1 MLKKLY
7 SILEEQLM
15 RFQYTSAEV
24 IRQRGGYVA
33 PGVFIGKDVYI
44 DRDYAFLLRIDEG
57 AVVSARTVIELHDS
71 SIPNVKGSGLLKV
84 GRVHICKRAYI
95 GAGSVI
101 LPGVRI
107 GEGAI
112 VGALSLVNTRI
123 PDHEVWGGVPVR
135 FICTVDELECKRKT
149 DNNKLNIAYFD
160 WMGEPEKQGMDY
172 EQMKDQFLSDVRHFF
187 DSSGQN
193 RE

>member
-15 RFQYTSAEV
+15 RFQYTPVEL
-24 IRQRGGYVA
+24 IRRRGGYVA
-33 PGVFIGKDVYI
+33 PDVFIGKGVYI
-44 DRDYAFLLRIDEG
+44 DRDYAFLLHIDEG

-71 SIPNVKGSGLLKV
+71 SIPNVRGSGLLKV

-112 VGALSLVNTRI
+112 VGALSLVNKRI

-135 FICTVDELECKRKT
+135 FICTVDELENKRKT
-149 DNNKLNIAYFD
+149 DNDNGDVAFFD
-160 WMGEPEKQGMDY
+160 WLGEPEKRSMDY
-172 EQMKDQFLSDVRHFF
+172 EQMKEKFLSEVRYFF
-187 DSSGQN
+187 ESARQD
-193 RE
+193 RK

>member
-7 SILEEQLM
+7 SILEEKLM
-15 RFQYTSAEV
+15 RFQYSPVEV
-24 IRQRGGYVA
+24 IRRGGGCVA
-33 PGVFIGKDVYI
+33 PDVFIGKDVYI

-57 AVVSARTVIELHDS
+57 AVVSVRTVIELHDS
-71 SIPNVKGSGLLKV
+71 SIPNVRGSGLLKV

-101 LPGVRI
+101 LPGVRV

-112 VGALSLVNTRI
+112 VGALSLVNTSI
-123 PDHEVWGGVPVR
+123 PDHEVWGGTPAK

-149 DNNKLNIAYFD
+149 DNNKHNIAYFD
-160 WMGEPEKQGMDY
+160 WMGEPEKRGMDY
-172 EQMKDQFLSDVRHFF
+172 EQMKDQFLSDVRNFF
-187 DSSGQN
+187 KSTRQD